1 MIYTASPVEDDLF
14 HWNATIK
21 GPADSPY
28 DGGVFSLILQCPVNY
43 PMDPPKVIITTKVYH
58 PNIDSDGTICFGLE
72 KEWLPCITIGKILL
86 SISGLLSAP
95 GCSDYYPPLR
105 SEIAHLYRTNTE
117 EYNRIAREWTRKYAM

>member
-72 KEWLPCITIGKILL
+72 KEWLPCITI
-86 SISGLLSAP
+86 
-95 GCSDYYPPLR
+95 
-105 SEIAHLYRTNTE
+105 
-117 EYNRIAREWTRKYAM
+117 